1 MTENEKS
8 TFEREIRNK
17 VLEEQ
22 RAKRRAYRAEW
33 RARNREHIRNY
44 DRAYRLR
51 GPVSNPAHLP
61 LGRISNLRSLLPGR
75 ISSLPLPQDI
85 TP

>member
-1 MTENEKS
+1 MTEKEKN
-8 TFEREIRNK
+8 TFEQEIRNK

-44 DRAYRLR
+44 DRAYYKHRKKQGVR
-51 GPVSNPAHLP
+51 ADEEHSG
-61 LGRISNLRSLLPGR
+61 
-75 ISSLPLPQDI
+75 
-85 TP
+85 